1 MPDKRPSVAEAV
13 TSFMVVF
20 GNSPD
25 IRARA
30 ESLIATISQ
39 NPQWSAEEV
48 QEVKRLIGER
58 LTPRQRTA

>member
-1 MPDKRPSVAEAV
+1 MPDKRPTVAEAA

-30 ESLIATISQ
+30 ESLLATLRH
-39 NPQWSAEEV
+39 NPQWSVEEV
-48 QEVKRLIGER
+48 QEVRRLIEER
-58 LTPRQRTA
+58 LRPKSESP